1 MHLGIINLIIQSIMK
16 IYLLAAISFLVGTAE
31 YIIAG
36 ILDQISVD
44 LHLSVSM
51 VGQMI
56 TIFSIAFAV
65 GTPAIIAITGKWD
78 RKQLLIIALIIF
90 ALANVVTLWMES
102 FLAINIARAI
112 SGVSAGVIEV
122 IALVIAAKLAAPE
135 KKGSAIA
142 MIIIGFSM
150 ALVVG
155 VPLGRLISSIV
166 NWRFIFLGIG
176 VLAILFLLAIL
187 YAIPAVHGD
196 KPVPLTQQFAV
207 LKNKNIAIL
216 FAITFLWISAF
227 SIIYSYISPYLLMVS
242 HVNADEISQ
251 ILLVCGLASLIGSK
265 MGGWATDKFSYS
277 TAIIGGFLLHA
288 GALIF
293 LALLGFSISTIYLL
307 LFVWSMAAWSSG
319 PALQYKLISLAPE
332 STNIIFSLYT
342 AFIQFGMAFGAIA
355 GGLVIDLNAI
365 HILPILAA
373 VNVLISLSLL
383 FLVMKMKDRKQLVTN

>member
-1 MHLGIINLIIQSIMK
+1 
-16 IYLLAAISFLVGTAE
+16 
-31 YIIAG
+31 
-36 ILDQISVD
+36 
-44 LHLSVSM
+44 
-51 VGQMI
+51 
-56 TIFSIAFAV
+56 
-65 GTPAIIAITGKWD
+65 
-78 RKQLLIIALIIF
+78 
-90 ALANVVTLWMES
+90 
-102 FLAINIARAI
+102 
-112 SGVSAGVIEV
+112 
-122 IALVIAAKLAAPE
+122 
-135 KKGSAIA
+135 

-265 MGGWATDKFSYS
+265 MGDGQP
-277 TAIIGGFLLHA
+277 I
-288 GALIF
+288 
-293 LALLGFSISTIYLL
+293 
-307 LFVWSMAAWSSG
+307 
-319 PALQYKLISLAPE
+319 
-332 STNIIFSLYT
+332 N
-342 AFIQFGMAFGAIA
+342 
-355 GGLVIDLNAI
+355 LVI
-365 HILPILAA
+365 
-373 VNVLISLSLL
+373 VLRLL
-383 FLVMKMKDRKQLVTN
+383 VGFYFMRVH